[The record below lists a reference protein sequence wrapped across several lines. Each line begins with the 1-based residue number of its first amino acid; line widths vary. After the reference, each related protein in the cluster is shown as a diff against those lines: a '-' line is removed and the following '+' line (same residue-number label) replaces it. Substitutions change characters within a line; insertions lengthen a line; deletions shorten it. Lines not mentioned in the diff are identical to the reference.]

1 MPDLNLQDEGSLDN
15 AEGSTEN
22 PEETTMPVEEP
33 GKKGGGAMTILIV
46 VLAVLIVGGGG
57 AFLLNKLGVIHIF
70 GKKKPAPSVVQL
82 QEQQPSQTEATTQP
96 SDAGQPQ
103 MIETPPVDQKG
114 GVAAEKKV
122 GEKGV
127 TKKATK
133 EKPQQPVKEMPAP
146 APSGK
151 LQEMKGEYTIQ
162 VSAWRDKEIA
172 QEIVKRL
179 EDAGYP
185 AFQEE
190 RAYKDGTWYTV
201 RVGRYAS
208 RKDAQ
213 MAVQSFAEELKNSY
227 WIDKAKA
234 K

>member
-15 AEGSTEN
+15 LESSSEHSDDTTT
-22 PEETTMPVEEP
+22 PEEEP
-33 GKKGGGAMTILIV
+33 AKRGGATMMIVV

-57 AFLLNKLGVIHIF
+57 AFLLDKLGVVHIF
-70 GKKKPAPSVVQL
+70 GKKKPATVVQL
-82 QEQQPSQTEATTQP
+82 QEQPGTQSTETSAQPT
-96 SDAGQPQ
+96 DAGQAA

-114 GVAAEKKV
+114 TPSEAKG
-122 GEKGV
+122 GEKAV
-127 TKKATK
+127 SKKAGK
-133 EKPQQPVKEMPAP
+133 EKSQQPVKEMPAP
-146 APSGK
+146 ASSGK
-151 LQEMKGEYTIQ
+151 LGDMKGEFTIQ
-162 VSAWRDKEIA
+162 VSAWRDKEMA

-208 RKDAQ
+208 RKEAE
-213 MAVQSFAEELKNSY
+213 MAVQSFAEELRGNY
-227 WIDKAKA
+227 WIDRAKA

>member
-15 AEGSTEN
+15 MDGSAEHPEN
-22 PEETTMPVEEP
+22 TTMPDEEP
-33 GKKGGGAMTILIV
+33 AKKGGAMTIILV

-70 GKKKPAPSVVQL
+70 GKKNPAPSVVQL
-82 QEQQPSQTEATTQP
+82 QDQQASPSETQP
-96 SDAGQPQ
+96 SDAGQTQ
-103 MIETPPVDQKG
+103 MIETPPVDKKG
-114 GVAAEKKV
+114 GTAAEKK
-122 GEKGV
+122 EGV

-151 LQEMKGEYTIQ
+151 LGEMKGEYTVQ

-179 EDAGYP
+179 ENAGYP

-208 RKDAQ
+208 RKEAE
-213 MAVQSFAEELKNSY
+213 MAVQSFAEELKSSY

>member
-15 AEGSTEN
+15 VEGSEEHAADSTT
-22 PEETTMPVEEP
+22 PEDEQA
-33 GKKGGGAMTILIV
+33 KKGGGGMMILVI

-70 GKKKPAPSVVQL
+70 GKQKPAPAVVQL
-82 QEQQPSQTEATTQP
+82 QDQQPAQQGETASQTT
-96 SDAGQPQ
+96 DAGQAK
-103 MIETPPVDQKG
+103 MIDTPPVDEKG
-114 GVAAEKKV
+114 KAEKKPS
-122 GEKGV
+122 EKV
-127 TKKATK
+127 TTKSTPK
-133 EKPQQPVKEMPAP
+133 EKAQAPAKEMPAP
-146 APSGK
+146 AQSAK

-162 VSAWRDKEIA
+162 VSAWRDKEVA

-185 AFQEE
+185 AFAED

-208 RKDAQ
+208 RKDAEL
-213 MAVQSFAEELKNSY
+213 AVQSFAEELKSNY
-227 WIDKAKA
+227 WIDRAKA

>member
-1 MPDLNLQDEGSLDN
+1 MMVII
-15 AEGSTEN
+15 A
-22 PEETTMPVEEP
+22 
-33 GKKGGGAMTILIV
+33 

-82 QEQQPSQTEATTQP
+82 QEQPASQTEATTQP
-96 SDAGQPQ
+96 SDAGQTQ

-114 GVAAEKKV
+114 GAIEEKKKA
-122 GEKGV
+122 EKGV
-127 TKKATK
+127 PKKVTK
-133 EKPQQPVKEMPAP
+133 EKPQQPAKEMPTP
-146 APSGK
+146 TSSGK

-162 VSAWRDKEIA
+162 VSAWRDKEMA

-208 RKDAQ
+208 RKEAQ
-213 MAVQSFAEELKNSY
+213 MAVQSFAEELKSSY
-227 WIDKAKA
+227 WIDRAKA